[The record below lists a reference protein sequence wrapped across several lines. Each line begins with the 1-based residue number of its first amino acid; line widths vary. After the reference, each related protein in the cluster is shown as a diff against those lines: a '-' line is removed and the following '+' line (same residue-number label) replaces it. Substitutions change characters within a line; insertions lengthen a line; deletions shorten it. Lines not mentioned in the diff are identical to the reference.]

1 MPDFRKIPWLAVALL
16 LALVLLGFQ
25 YRQNRELRQANDD
38 LEKRA
43 FVPFVGMW
51 LPEIWTKT
59 LDGVPIRLGT
69 PPAEY
74 QVLYFF
80 APSCAPCRSSASA
93 VRELAQRLNRDPR
106 VQMVGV
112 ADGKPDAVRREVA
125 GQELRFPIAT
135 LSDDR
140 ALGLFKANALP
151 LLIVADADGQVKFWH
166 GGAIENRVPL
176 DDALAVMG
184 MAEGTGEPIVIHPGP
199 KTRDGE

>member
-1 MPDFRKIPWLAVALL
+1 MPDIRKIPWLAVALL
-16 LALVLLGFQ
+16 LALGLLGFQ
-25 YRQNRELRQANDD
+25 YRQNRELRLANAD
-38 LEKRA
+38 LERRS
-43 FVPFVGMW
+43 FVPYVGMW

-80 APSCAPCRSSASA
+80 APACAPCRRSASA
-93 VRELAQRLNRDPR
+93 VREFGQRLNRDPR

-112 ADGKPDAVRREVA
+112 ANGEPGAVRRDVA
-125 GQELRFPIAT
+125 GQEFRFPIAT

-140 ALGLFKANALP
+140 GLGLFKANALP

-166 GGAIENRVPL
+166 GGAIENRAPL
-176 DDALAVMG
+176 DDALAAMG
-184 MAEGTGEPIVIHPGP
+184 MAPGTGEPIVIKP
-199 KTRDGE
+199 